1 MPARSGRLLLGVH
14 ARAVRQVPALPS
26 GAIRGQAVVTPSER
40 AAELVVLGEFAQVVQ
55 PGHVRAV
62 EARACIVERR
72 GRSADRKVCGG
83 IVVVGSAV
91 EDVLDR
97 KPFGLGRGV
106 LPRVVGFEVDH
117 RLPPGT
123 DAHGEERAVPQRR
136 RPARTAA
143 QRPRPSGFGMRLQPE
158 VDGCAVAE
166 YDVLERL
173 DRLVVLHHF
182 DARHV
187 LRRDVVG
194 RLSVTA
200 VEHVQP
206 FDVKVVDRLAVVAYL
221 ARFRHLDARHL
232 AQYVGDRAVLRLGEA
247 RHVVAYGVAP
257 EAQPRGA
264 DRHLADVGRL
274 GRQPHEHPPGV
285 GRNRLP
291 AVAHRR
297 EVELRGCPVPAR
309 PEHEIARGRGS
320 RVTQRLAQGVPRRDD
335 GPGDGR
341 PVLLVGHVARVL
353 LGLGGDCAQRPK
365 QGQ

>member
-1 MPARSGRLLLGVH
+1 
-14 ARAVRQVPALPS
+14 
-26 GAIRGQAVVTPSER
+26 
-40 AAELVVLGEFAQVVQ
+40 
-55 PGHVRAV
+55 
-62 EARACIVERR
+62 
-72 GRSADRKVCGG
+72 
-83 IVVVGSAV
+83 
-91 EDVLDR
+91 
-97 KPFGLGRGV
+97 
-106 LPRVVGFEVDH
+106 
-117 RLPPGT
+117 
-123 DAHGEERAVPQRR
+123 
-136 RPARTAA
+136 
-143 QRPRPSGFGMRLQPE
+143 MRLQPE

-274 GRQPHEHPPGV
+274 GRQQHEHPPGV

-335 GPGDGR
+335 GPGDGAPSSLSATW
-341 PVLLVGHVARVL
+341 PVYSWAWAVIAPSNQSRVSRYFIAPWGYSVSS
-353 LGLGGDCAQRPK
+353 GLYSRSRSAPSHGVPSSFLTVILMFELACM
-365 QGQ
+365 